1 MSNKKGLN
9 FLVIKE
15 KQGQCSDVEEEG
27 EEESYDHDDNDDK
40 TRGSYDDEFV
50 FLQHDAVRSIWEKA
64 GIPKVWLLGQ
74 PVHST
79 CILKCLFAD

>member
-1 MSNKKGLN
+1 MHMSNKKGLN

-50 FLQHDAVRSIWEKA
+50 FLQHDAVRSI
-64 GIPKVWLLGQ
+64 
-74 PVHST
+74 
-79 CILKCLFAD
+79 